1 MVSEKGAT
9 PATVFLSEEMK
20 GSNLKKSSKVAG
32 IKMPSISLRLPETVS
47 NPQLDNHLELPNF
60 KNGALVIGRALT
72 SMGAIALLILLQ
84 LVVISPIQNAASQ
97 FKATEDIRY
106 QLANGTAPTG
116 QTDSSGELLKAG
128 TPVGI
133 IIIKKLGIQQ
143 VILEGTSSD
152 ITANGPGHRRDTVLP
167 GQAGISVIYGR
178 QASYGGVFGG
188 ISTLKPGD
196 EITAITGQGE
206 STYIVSK
213 VRVAGDIA
221 TNNLGDSKGR
231 LTLVTAAGLPFL
243 PSEVIRVEAT
253 LTSEAKATPIRTI
266 QHGAIP
272 ASEKAL
278 GSQENALTPLIYLT
292 VLLALIYA
300 LVNWLSR
307 KWGKVQSWLVA
318 VPLYAYF
325 GTMWASLVIQLL
337 PNLI

>member
-1 MVSEKGAT
+1 
-9 PATVFLSEEMK
+9 MK
-20 GSNLKKSSKVAG
+20 GLNLKKSPKVAG
-32 IKMPSISLRLPETVS
+32 IKVPSISLRLPEPVS
-47 NPQLDNHLELPNF
+47 NPQLDNHLELPNL
-60 KNGALVIGRALT
+60 KN
-72 SMGAIALLILLQ
+72 SALLIGRTLSSLGAVAILILVQ
-84 LVVISPIQNAASQ
+84 LMLISPVQNASAQ
-97 FKATEDIRY
+97 FKATEQIRY

-116 QTDSSGELLKAG
+116 QTDSYGKLLKAG

-133 IIIKKLGIQQ
+133 LIIKKLGIQQ

-167 GQAGISVIYGR
+167 GQAGISVLYGR

-188 ISTLKPGD
+188 ISTLKAGD

-206 STYIVSK
+206 STYSVSK
-213 VRVAGDIA
+213 VRVAGDVA

-231 LTLVTAAGLPFL
+231 LTLVTAAGVPFL

-292 VLLALIYA
+292 VLLALI
-300 LVNWLSR
+300 LVLINWLRR

-318 VPLYAYF
+318 VPLVAYF
-325 GTMWASLVIQLL
+325 GTMWASFVIQLL

>member
-1 MVSEKGAT
+1 M
-9 PATVFLSEEMK
+9 
-20 GSNLKKSSKVAG
+20 KKSPKIAG
-32 IKMPSISLRLPETVS
+32 VKMPTISLRLPEKVS

-60 KNGALVIGRALT
+60 KNASLILGRTLT
-72 SMGAIALLILLQ
+72 SLGAIALLILVQ
-84 LVVISPIQNAASQ
+84 FLVLSPVQNASAQ

-116 QTDSSGELLKAG
+116 QIDASGKLLKAG

-133 IIIKKLGIQQ
+133 LLIKKLGIQQ

-152 ITANGPGHRRDTVLP
+152 ITSQGPGHRRDTVLP

-188 ISTLKPGD
+188 ISALKVGD

-206 STYIVSK
+206 ASYSVSK
-213 VRVAGDIA
+213 VRVAGDVA

-231 LTLVTAAGLPFL
+231 LTLVSASGIPFL
-243 PSEVIRVEAT
+243 PDSVVRVEAT
-253 LTSEAKATPIRTI
+253 LTSDAKPTPIRTI

-278 GSQENALTPLIYLT
+278 GSQLDALTPLIYLT
-292 VLLALIYA
+292 VLLAI
-300 LVNWLSR
+300 LVIGISWLRR